1 MLPLFMSMC
10 MRWGSGSNCCLC
22 SFPCVCV
29 REVGVNVASVH
40 RHMYVLRRVN
50 VSRVHVHVLGR
61 SMLPLVMSM
70 CMCLGEGNVV
80 AVHVASVHVNAH
92 VLNADQCCLCSWPCV
107 KGDNFSSVHI
117 HVLGVSV
124 ASINVN
130 VYVGFLLEGGIVAA
144 VQVHVYVLGG
154 QCCLRTC
161 RCVCY

>member
-1 MLPLFMSMC
+1 MLGGDVYCYLCSCQCICVRGAMLPLCMSMYWGSMLPLFMSMC
-10 MRWGSGSNCCLC
+10 MRWGSGGNCCLC

-107 KGDNFSSVHI
+107 KG
-117 HVLGVSV
+117 G
-124 ASINVN
+124 
-130 VYVGFLLEGGIVAA
+130 
-144 VQVHVYVLGG
+144 
-154 QCCLRTC
+154 
-161 RCVCY
+161 